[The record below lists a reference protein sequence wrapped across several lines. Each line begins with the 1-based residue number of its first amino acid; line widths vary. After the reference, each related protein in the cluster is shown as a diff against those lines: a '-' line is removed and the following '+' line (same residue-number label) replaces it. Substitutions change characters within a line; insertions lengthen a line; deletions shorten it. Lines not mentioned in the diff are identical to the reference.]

1 MSFFKLLE
9 LAYRL
14 PSISESEWEAKLLSR
29 ETQKRL
35 GLRSPKLSKFLLGKK
50 VPETVL
56 QKVMLKK
63 TSTYF
68 SPLLLEQGDSLHYS
82 SCQARD
88 PRAKWFK
95 EGKLSLWEEGDLQ
108 AYQEGHLLM
117 WVAGRPMS
125 EDGKGFKARAKIR
138 MVYAKEGSLLGV
150 YVDRVYGQSELL
162 REEDLSELLFEEFGH
177 EVPILEIV
185 YDSLKGE
192 EGTIPSSSL
201 GYQDTLRYHRT
212 RFFHQKKKDTLE
224 EWLSAR
230 LATPL
235 WLRQEY
241 RDKIEGVREPR
252 IPIWRPRTPK
262 HIQKLKKLL
271 NMPKSLKIAK
281 EGAKWVFKF
290 ETEKWCWHYFT
301 LYIISS
307 KEWTLC
313 LGSRRPVDFIYRS
326 KGRLWVVLDC
336 PEMGFYKSEP
346 I

>member
-63 TSTYF
+63 TITYF
-68 SPLLLEQGDSLHYS
+68 SSLLLEQGDSVHYS

-95 EGKLSLWEEGDLQ
+95 ESAKSLWEEGDLQ

-125 EDGKGFKARAKIR
+125 EDGAGFKARAKIR
-138 MVYAKEGSLLGV
+138 MVYAKDGSSLLGV
-150 YVDRVYGQSELL
+150 YVDRIYGQSELL
-162 REEDLSELLFEEFGH
+162 REEDLTKLLKEKFGH
-177 EVPILEIV
+177 EVPILALV
-185 YDSLKGE
+185 WDSKGE
-192 EGTIPSSSL
+192 EGIVPSSAL
-201 GYQDTLRYHRT
+201 GYQDTLRRSHT
-212 RFFHQKKKDTLE
+212 GPRFFRRKKKGTLE
-224 EWLSAR
+224 EFLKAR

-241 RDKIEGVREPR
+241 SAKLEGREPR
-252 IPIWRPRTPK
+252 IPIWQPCKRTPK
-262 HIQKLKKLL
+262 NIQNLKKVL
-271 NMPKSLKIAK
+271 NIPKNLKVEK
-281 EGAKWVFKF
+281 QGAKWVFKYHD
-290 ETEKWCWHYFT
+290 EKWCYHYFH
-301 LYIISS
+301 LYIHPSG
-307 KEWTLC
+307 WTLC
-313 LGSRRPVDFIYRS
+313 FGSNEDFLYRS
-326 KGRLWVVLDC
+326 KDRLWVVSDY
-336 PEMGFYKSEP
+336 PELGFYKAEP